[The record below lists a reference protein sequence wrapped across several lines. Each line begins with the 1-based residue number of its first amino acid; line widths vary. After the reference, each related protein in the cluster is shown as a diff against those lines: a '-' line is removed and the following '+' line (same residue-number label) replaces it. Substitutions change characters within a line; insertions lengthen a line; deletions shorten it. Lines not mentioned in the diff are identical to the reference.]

1 MGLGM
6 AGAKLVFFRMAGIKT
21 CVRQFF
27 CLFLFFRMVSAKPAF
42 LKGGSKVVFLGRV
55 LGNCVSQDG
64 CRQTCVSY
72 VPPDGTE
79 VDVLA
84 QGGRS

>member
-1 MGLGM
+1 ML
-6 AGAKLVFFRMAGIKT
+6 
-21 CVRQFF
+21 
-27 CLFLFFRMVSAKPAF
+27 SAKPVF
-42 LKGGSKVVFLGRV
+42 LKAGSKVVFLRRV
-55 LGNCVSQDG
+55 LANYVSQDG
-64 CRQTCVSY
+64 CRQTFVSY